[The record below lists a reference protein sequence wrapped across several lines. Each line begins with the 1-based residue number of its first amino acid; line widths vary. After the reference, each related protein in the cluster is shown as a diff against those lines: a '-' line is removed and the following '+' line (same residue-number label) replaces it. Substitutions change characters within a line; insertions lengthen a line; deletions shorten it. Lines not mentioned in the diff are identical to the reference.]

1 MTGHDLVLRGGR
13 VLDPG
18 AAVDRVADVAFRDGK
33 VAAVAEGPM
42 AAERACDVAGCMVIP
57 GMIDFHAHVYWGGT
71 SLGVDADQLARR
83 AGTTTWV
90 DAGSAGPGNFAGFRR
105 HVIEHQDTRVL
116 AFLHVS
122 FAGIFG
128 FARELMVGEA
138 WDLRLLEPVV
148 CARVAREH
156 GDLVRGI
163 KVRVGAGTSGPNGI
177 QPLYLA
183 LEAAELA
190 GLPLMCHIDRP
201 VPRLDEVL
209 SLLRP
214 GDVLTHCFRPAP
226 NAPALPD
233 GRIRPSVLAAR
244 ERGVAFDIGHGMGS
258 FAFATAEAMLAAG
271 FPPDVISSDVH
282 ALCIDGPAYD
292 NLATM
297 SKFLGLGMPLPEIIR
312 AVSATPARLLGRPD
326 LGSLAVGSTGDAT
339 VLAVEQGRFEPVDVT
354 GAQRSLRSAI
364 PPARDRAGWPAMARC
379 SRRREPARL
388 IIRRGRTGGRDCDRS
403 RRRRRK
409 ARSAAPGLRR

>member
-18 AAVDRVADVAFRDGK
+18 AGLDRVADVAFGDGK
-33 VAAVAEGPM
+33 VAAVAPGPL
-42 AAERACDVAGCMVIP
+42 AGRASLDVAGCLVIP

-71 SLGVDADQLARR
+71 SLGIDADRLARR

-90 DAGSAGPGNFAGFRR
+90 DAGSAGPGNFLGFRR
-105 HVIEHQDTRVL
+105 QVIERQDTRVL

-128 FARELMVGEA
+128 FAREVMVGES
-138 WDLRLLEPVV
+138 WDLRLLDPVV
-148 CARVAREH
+148 CALVAREH

-177 QPLYLA
+177 LPLHLA

-201 VPRLDEVL
+201 VPRLDDVL
-209 SLLRP
+209 AVLRP

-226 NAPALPD
+226 NAPVLPD
-233 GRIRPSVLAAR
+233 GRVRSAVVAAR

-282 ALCIDGPAYD
+282 ALCVDGPAFD

-297 SKFLGLGMPLPEIIR
+297 SKLLGLGMPLTEIVR
-312 AVSATPARLLGRPD
+312 AVTATPARLLRRSD
-326 LGSLAVGSTGDAT
+326 LGGLAVGSTGDAT
-339 VLAVEQGRFEPVDVT
+339 VLTIEDGSFEAVDVT
-354 GAQRSLRSAI
+354 GTRRRFGQRFRLRAI
-364 PPARDRAGWPAMARC
+364 VLGGRLWHDAAGPKGRAG
-379 SRRREPARL
+379 
-388 IIRRGRTGGRDCDRS
+388 
-403 RRRRRK
+403 
-409 ARSAAPGLRR
+409 

>member
-18 AAVDRVADVAFRDGK
+18 ADVDRVADVGFRDGK
-33 VAAVAEGPM
+33 VATVDDGPL
-42 AAERACDVAGCMVIP
+42 AGRASLDVTGCLVIP
-57 GMIDFHAHVYWGGT
+57 GMIDFHTHVYWGGT

-105 HVIEHQDTRVL
+105 QVIERQDTRVL
-116 AFLHVS
+116 AYLHVS

-128 FARELMVGEA
+128 FAREVMVGEA
-138 WDLRLLEPVV
+138 WDLRLLDPVV

-156 GDLVRGI
+156 CDLVRGI

-209 SLLRP
+209 SVLRA
-214 GDVLTHCFRPAP
+214 GDVLTHCFRPSP
-226 NAPALPD
+226 NAPVLPD
-233 GRIRPSVLAAR
+233 GRVRSAVLAAR
-244 ERGVAFDIGHGMGS
+244 ERGVVFDIGHGMGS

-271 FPPDVISSDVH
+271 FLPDVISSDVH

-297 SKFLGLGMPLPEIIR
+297 SKFLGLGMQLPEIVR
-312 AVSATPARLLGRPD
+312 AVTATPARLLRRGD

-339 VLAVEQGRFEPVDVT
+339 VLTIEEGSFQAADVT
-354 GAQRSLRSAI
+354 GAQRRFERRFSLRAVV
-364 PPARDRAGWPAMARC
+364 
-379 SRRREPARL
+379 L
-388 IIRRGRTGGRDCDRS
+388 GGRLWHAFADPEGQ
-403 RRRRRK
+403 
-409 ARSAAPGLRR
+409 PG